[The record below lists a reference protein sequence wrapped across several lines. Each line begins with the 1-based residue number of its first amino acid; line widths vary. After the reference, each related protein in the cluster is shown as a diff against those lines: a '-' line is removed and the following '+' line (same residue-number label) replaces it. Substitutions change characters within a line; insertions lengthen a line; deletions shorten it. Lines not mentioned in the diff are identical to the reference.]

1 LQDLASIRPAR
12 AASTFKKLADVD
24 QPTFGDPDRQISGCQ
39 AREHEHPKSMSV
51 KAGNDSYD
59 GASLYRDDSVQIL
72 RHARAIS
79 PKETQREC
87 STWAAILLCF
97 CVLSLAPPETWGQQP
112 VAVLEKQAGEEVA
125 NLVQQARSQNKLPE
139 LERIEDPN
147 LREEACARAQTGA
160 TSWNASSAVVVR
172 NGAVTLSRIS
182 YSTPDA
188 AHRVPELLSWA
199 ARNERGEPRRFA
211 VGVCFVRPARDP
223 EGRYWI
229 EVLTYMGAT
238 KSLFYRTGLALA
250 HLWAR

>member
-1 LQDLASIRPAR
+1 VR
-12 AASTFKKLADVD
+12 
-24 QPTFGDPDRQISGCQ
+24 
-39 AREHEHPKSMSV
+39 
-51 KAGNDSYD
+51 
-59 GASLYRDDSVQIL
+59 IL
-72 RHARAIS
+72 RHAKAIS

-87 STWAAILLCF
+87 SPWAGILFCF
-97 CVLSLAPPETWGQQP
+97 CVLSLAPPETRGQQP
-112 VAVLEKQAGEEVA
+112 VALEKQAGDAVA
-125 NLVQQARSQNKLPE
+125 NLVQQVRSQNKLPE

-160 TSWNASSAVVVR
+160 TSWVTSSAVVVR
-172 NGAVTLSRIS
+172 NGAVALSRIS
-182 YSTPDA
+182 YSTLDA